1 MSLSSPTY
9 KKTILGK
16 RVSIRRAGVGSDG
29 IVPATFDLRTDKGKT
44 RICCFY
50 EWQAI
55 NEAKRLIQSGKL

>member
-1 MSLSSPTY
+1 MISSPTS

-29 IVPATFDLRTDKGKT
+29 IVPATFDLRSDNGKA

-50 EWQAI
+50 EWQAV
-55 NEAKRLIQSGKL
+55 NEAKRLIQTGRL